1 MIQTANDMTPQNY
14 HKFNLETI
22 SNYRTI
28 IRFVLTWAATIAIL
42 WIVFS
47 KTNPAQVLVLLKQ
60 TNIGYLG
67 LGILFSLLA
76 HVFFSLARYQNMIK
90 LVGCRLSFGE
100 AVMLRMGCNAVKGV
114 LPFKTGELA
123 IVAYMKKMHN
133 LSYPAGL
140 FSVLFGNVFSLMV
153 LILFFSAGGIFYFSN
168 RPSSIIFA
176 VAFMLI
182 FLLLIF
188 AGFRRIPSFVSTY
201 VHKYSRLPQASI
213 SIMENY
219 DLGTIK
225 YIIFHSLGIEGCK
238 LLVIF
243 AVLKSLQIEI
253 SVAAL
258 LLWGSATILTAY
270 LPLTY
275 WGLGVREATV
285 LFLFAGYATPDK
297 LLAGGLLITFVDSIL
312 PVLLGLFFIKPFLDN
327 LLGSEKAE
335 TGIISRGG

>member
-1 MIQTANDMTPQNY
+1 MTPQNH

-28 IRFVLTWAATIAIL
+28 LRFVLTWAATIAIL

-47 KTNPAQVLVLLKQ
+47 RTNPAQVLVLLKQ

-76 HVFFSLARYQNMIK
+76 HVFFSLARYQNIIK

-133 LSYPAGL
+133 LSYAGGL
-140 FSVLFGNVFSLMV
+140 FSILFGNVFSLIV
-153 LILFFSAGGIFYFSN
+153 LLLFFSAGGIFYFFD
-168 RPSSIIFA
+168 RPQSIIFA
-176 VAFMLI
+176 VA
-182 FLLLIF
+182 LLLIMLLLILLSSWRI
-188 AGFRRIPSFVSTY
+188 GPSVSGYVQKYFRLSE
-201 VHKYSRLPQASI
+201 ASM
-213 SIMENY
+213 SMMENY
-219 DLGTIK
+219 DPGTIK
-225 YIIFHSLGIEGCK
+225 YIIIHSLGIEGSK
-238 LLVIF
+238 LLIIF
-243 AVLKSLQIEI
+243 ILLKSFHVEI
-253 SVAAL
+253 SAAVL
-258 LLWGSATILTAY
+258 LLWGSATILAAY

-327 LLGSEKAE
+327 LLGRKKVE
-335 TGIISRGG
+335 TGILSGDG